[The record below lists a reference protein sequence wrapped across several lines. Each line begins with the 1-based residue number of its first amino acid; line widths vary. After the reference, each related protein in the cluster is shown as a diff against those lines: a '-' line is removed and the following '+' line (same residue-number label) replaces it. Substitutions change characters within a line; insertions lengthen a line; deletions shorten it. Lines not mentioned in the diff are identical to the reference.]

1 MKGAI
6 SVTQAPKVNVVW
18 VSKQAV
24 PRLPRSAGAEGL
36 KGTVTPPKAIK
47 GNCSVHTSDK
57 LFVALAAQKRR
68 TLICDCLWSPNKVR
82 SLQRLTVFPPTPL
95 HLYAA
100 ASVSFADTTPCRS
113 SRPLSFIICTS
124 DCAWDKP
131 DSLKSLSPPPS
142 SPAPA
147 GGFARQRWDL
157 QYFDE
162 AKV

>member
-57 LFVALAAQKRR
+57 LFVALAAQK
-68 TLICDCLWSPNKVR
+68 DVR
-82 SLQRLTVFPPTPL
+82 LFVIVCEAQTKFV
-95 HLYAA
+95 
-100 ASVSFADTTPCRS
+100 PCR
-113 SRPLSFIICTS
+113 
-124 DCAWDKP
+124 
-131 DSLKSLSPPPS
+131 
-142 SPAPA
+142 
-147 GGFARQRWDL
+147 G
-157 QYFDE
+157 
-162 AKV
+162 